1 MLLRTGCVLS
11 LCVLFIA
18 FMICIVYT
26 TVILGPVYLIAVL
39 GVFFVCF
46 LIISSLVFCTRAQ
59 GQRAMVPRC
68 RH

>member
-26 TVILGPVYLIAVL
+26 TVILGPVYLIPVL
-39 GVFFVCF
+39 GVFLCAF
-46 LIISSLVFCTRAQ
+46 
-59 GQRAMVPRC
+59 
-68 RH
+68 